1 MRQMSEIPE
10 LKKKRSAFKKPG
22 SSSAI
27 MKSADIA
34 KLVQRNRELENEIN
48 ELKRLLSVNLKDGP
62 NASSA
67 KKRRTVER
75 PNEATKEFKSANMF
89 ASLDIEDMEDVQTL
103 NTAES
108 SEKILAGSEVQNVE
122 RAAKMILN
130 APKLESVITAMMKK
144 NQVKQQLKPAS
155 KANENNNKTAPNTS
169 EKIDSIASTIKRMKM
184 PPINIYQ
191 QESKDIGNLL
201 KNLLNSDQ
209 YIIKKVG
216 RKHSV
221 TVYNKIDYSAVKE
234 ALQKVSA
241 PFYSYTPKDEKKSTY
256 VLKGLDCS
264 YTPEEILE
272 ELKNLNVKD
281 LNFVSSF
288 RLETNRSKKE
298 KTQLPFIIV
307 QISPESK
314 PSALRE
320 IKYIFHHVVQWEKLK
335 RQGLIQCHKCQRFTH
350 TTANCNMDTRCV
362 KCGENHDPTNCSLN
376 ETSGKE
382 QLYCVLCG
390 EHGHPA
396 SYGGCSAHEALKKK
410 LKQKVTAARE
420 VRREKEQMF
429 QNYVG
434 KGVSFAD
441 QLRGAKGVPSHSTQT
456 RKLNPLDEI
465 KNTVLDAMQLQFVQ
479 LAKTL
484 EVQSKRIDTLFNI
497 IGTLSSDE

>member
-1 MRQMSEIPE
+1 MSEIPE
-10 LKKKRSAFKKPG
+10 FKKKRSAFKKPG

-67 KKRRTVER
+67 KKRRAVER

-209 YIIKKVG
+209 YTIKKVG

-241 PFYSYTPKDEKKSTY
+241 PFYSYTPKDEKNQLTY
-256 VLKGLDCS
+256 
-264 YTPEEILE
+264 
-272 ELKNLNVKD
+272 
-281 LNFVSSF
+281 
-288 RLETNRSKKE
+288 
-298 KTQLPFIIV
+298 
-307 QISPESK
+307 
-314 PSALRE
+314 
-320 IKYIFHHVVQWEKLK
+320 
-335 RQGLIQCHKCQRFTH
+335 
-350 TTANCNMDTRCV
+350 
-362 KCGENHDPTNCSLN
+362 
-376 ETSGKE
+376 
-382 QLYCVLCG
+382 
-390 EHGHPA
+390 
-396 SYGGCSAHEALKKK
+396 
-410 LKQKVTAARE
+410 
-420 VRREKEQMF
+420 
-429 QNYVG
+429 
-434 KGVSFAD
+434 
-441 QLRGAKGVPSHSTQT
+441 
-456 RKLNPLDEI
+456 
-465 KNTVLDAMQLQFVQ
+465 
-479 LAKTL
+479 
-484 EVQSKRIDTLFNI
+484 
-497 IGTLSSDE
+497 